1 MEPDQEKRAVEAS
14 QQVAGAHGLLQS
26 LREKLSA
33 AEQRHPELEESI
45 ARLENALNLLNVQTG
60 GML

>member
-1 MEPDQEKRAVEAS
+1 MEADQEKRAAQAS
-14 QQVAGAHGLLQS
+14 QHIAGAHGLLQS
-26 LREKLSA
+26 LRDRLSS

-45 ARLENALNLLNVQTG
+45 ARLETALNLLNVQTG